1 MLNVSSCSRRW
12 CSGFTLLEVLIAI
25 LVLAI
30 GLLGLAGL
38 QVAGLRAD
46 HSAFHRSQAVML
58 AYDILDL
65 LRANRQDARDGAYN
79 LPLDADAPTG
89 SSRSAQDLNRWLAEL
104 ANRLPQGD
112 GAVTVVNDL
121 VTITVQWDD
130 SRGTEAAQQFRVD
143 SQL

>member
-1 MLNVSSCSRRW
+1 MLSVSLSDRR
-12 CSGFTLLEVLIAI
+12 CVGFTLLEVLIAI

-38 QVAGLRAD
+38 QVTGLRAD
-46 HSAFHRSQAVML
+46 HSAFHRSQATML
-58 AYDILDL
+58 AYDILDV
-65 LRANRQDARDGAYN
+65 LRANRQDARNGAYN
-79 LPLDADAPTG
+79 LGLGDGAPTG

-112 GAVTVVNDL
+112 GGVTVANNL
-121 VTITVQWDD
+121 VTVTVQWDD
-130 SRGTEAAQQFRVD
+130 SRGTQAPQQFQVQ

>member
-1 MLNVSSCSRRW
+1 MLNGRKQR
-12 CSGFTLLEVLIAI
+12 GFTLMEVLIAFLI
-25 LVLAI
+25 MAI

-38 QVAGLRAD
+38 QVTGLRND
-46 HSAFHRSQAVML
+46 QSAFHRSQAVIL

-65 LRANRQDARDGAYN
+65 LRANRQDARDGVYN
-79 LPLDADAPTG
+79 LALGADAPTG

-104 ANRLPQGD
+104 ANHLPQGD
-112 GAVTVVNDL
+112 GAVNVANDL

-130 SRGTEAAQQFRVD
+130 SRGVEAPQAFVVE